1 MTGPQSPCHGSAGG
15 QYLSGGARLR
25 FGLGGRCAGLTVAR
39 ATVLDPGEYRLS
51 ARRDHAYAHHIQ
63 RLMMTGNFA
72 PLAGGGGAC
81 LFNSLYWDFMQ
92 RNRKSLGASPRL
104 GHLYRAWDR
113 MSADTQN
120 DYLGRAEK
128 FLSTLKPN
136 CAKRDQTEPSTQ

>member
-15 QYLSGGARLR
+15 QCLSGGSRLR
-25 FGLGGRCAGLTVAR
+25 CGLGGRCAGLTVAR

-72 PLAGGGGAC
+72 PLAGEGASS
-81 LFNSLYWDFMQ
+81 FNSLYWDFTQ

-104 GHLYRAWDR
+104 GHLYRTWDR

-120 DYLGRAEK
+120 DYLESAQN
-128 FLSTLKPN
+128 FLSTL
-136 CAKRDQTEPSTQ
+136 